1 VEHTLAVLVF
11 HSERTRRVFGI
22 YSRAITKA
30 ISVLLHQTTTTTT
43 TTTPNTA
50 GHFKDYELWADHRLS
65 AKMMNQTR

>member
-11 HSERTRRVFGI
+11 HSERSRRVFGS

-30 ISVLLHQTTTTTT
+30 ISVLLHQTTTT